1 MPKKVTRQKRSKTS
15 PKSLVRAYLKPALP
29 DDVMAAAPRLAK
41 PWLLAALRDGHGPA
55 DGVAVV
61 VDVETPLGLEISIQR
76 EMKDGKS
83 REQATLDLVA
93 EIEQSRILGK
103 HVIKSSWF
111 DNDSF
116 CRLCEGVLQPGDE
129 TWRRYVATPP
139 PLGHVRLAVVV
150 ANAVRFCSTR
160 FDVAGGN

>member
-1 MPKKVTRQKRSKTS
+1 MSRKAKNQGSSKT
-15 PKSLVRAYLKPALP
+15 LVRAFLKPALP
-29 DDVMAAAPRLAK
+29 DDVMAVAPGLAR

-61 VDVETPLGLEISIQR
+61 VDCETRLGMKISILR
-76 EMKDGKS
+76 DVGAGKT
-83 REQATLDLVA
+83 REQAVRGLLA
-93 EIEQSRILGK
+93 EVEEARSVGK

-116 CRLCEGVLQPGDE
+116 SRLCESVLQPGDE

-139 PLGHVRLAVVV
+139 PLGHVRLAVIV
-150 ANAVRFCSTR
+150 ADSVRFCSTR
-160 FDVAGGN
+160 FDVSGGN